1 MFGKGPRINCLM
13 SEEEGEKD
21 PSELIYDLPKC
32 FMMTW
37 EVLMGM
43 TSATGHNIR
52 SEDATKTPN
61 YLTSTYGRRHFK
73 P

>member
-1 MFGKGPRINCLM
+1 M
-13 SEEEGEKD
+13 SKEEGEKD
-21 PSELIYDLPKC
+21 PFELIYDLPKC
-32 FMMTW
+32 SIMTW

-43 TSATGHNIR
+43 TSAAGHDIWG
-52 SEDATKTPN
+52 EDATKTPN